1 MLINRAVVYKPLS
14 GLSISAGTWF
24 FGCRRAAGYFKDL
37 AMSRPYL
44 ETLNGVP
51 MVRAAPGER
60 HEAIGNRL
68 YRAVLVSAALLKSTR
83 VLEPRSEVRLSRE
96 TVVRPDLG
104 LLVAAT
110 GRLWLAAEIVNP
122 EDHASDTV
130 IKKQIYEELKL
141 PRLWMIDPRY
151 DNVEV
156 YHATQYGL
164 VLQGILA
171 RGEVL
176 TEKLLPIFQL
186 TMNELFEV
194 QDGQK
199 PRLG

>member
-1 MLINRAVVYKPLS
+1 
-14 GLSISAGTWF
+14 
-24 FGCRRAAGYFKDL
+24 
-37 AMSRPYL
+37 MSRSYL

-68 YRAVLVSAALLKSTR
+68 YRAVLVSAATLKSTR
-83 VLEPRSEVRLSRE
+83 ILEPRSEVRLSRE
-96 TVVRPDLG
+96 TVIRPDLA
-104 LLVAAT
+104 LLAAAT

-130 IKKQIYEELKL
+130 IKRQIYEELRL

-151 DNVEV
+151 DNAEI

-171 RGEVL
+171 GGEVL
-176 TEKLLPIFQL
+176 TEKLLPDFQL
-186 TMNELFEV
+186 TMNELFQAQERP
-194 QDGQK
+194 K
-199 PRLG
+199 PRFG